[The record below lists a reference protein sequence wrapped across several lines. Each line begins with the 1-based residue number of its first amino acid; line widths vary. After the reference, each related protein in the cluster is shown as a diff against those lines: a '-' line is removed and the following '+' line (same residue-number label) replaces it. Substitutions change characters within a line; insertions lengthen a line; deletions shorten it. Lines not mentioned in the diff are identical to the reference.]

1 MKLQYK
7 PIDKSPLSSI
17 HVNRIHRPYLGEN
30 WHFHEEYELIYFLK
44 GHGMRIVGDHISNF
58 QEGELVLVG
67 QWLPHLWRNEEGK
80 ELLEE
85 ADFIV
90 IKFSALLKGVDL
102 FSLPEMSGIKQLLQ
116 RSVHGLL
123 FSESCLPR
131 VHDLIVALS
140 KSSAAGKIIHFLSVL
155 QVLANEQD
163 YQLLASADFTLP
175 TEVSSENRLQ
185 KVINFIFA
193 NYTEEITLDDI
204 AKVAFMT
211 PPAFCRFFKNRTNK
225 TFFNFLNEFRI
236 NKACQL
242 LINGERP
249 IKQICYDVGFRSLTN
264 FNRVFRKT
272 KAITPTAYR
281 DNFRLFGKMG
291 GVAPRSAS

>member
-17 HVNRIHRPYLGEN
+17 HVNRIHRPYRGEN

-67 QWLPHLWRNEEGK
+67 QWLPHLWRNDEGE
-80 ELLEE
+80 ELLEK

-90 IKFSALLKGVDL
+90 IKFSSLLKGVDL
-102 FSLPEMSGIKQLLQ
+102 FSLPELSGVRQLLQ
-116 RSVHGLL
+116 RSGQGIL
-123 FSESCLPR
+123 FSEDCLPR
-131 VHDLIVALS
+131 VHNLIMELS
-140 KSSAAGKIIHFLSVL
+140 ESSSTGKIVSFLSTL
-155 QVLANEQD
+155 EALANETD
-163 YQLLASADFTLP
+163 YEFLASADFTLP

-193 NYTEEITLDDI
+193 NYSEEITLADI

-225 TFFNFLNEFRI
+225 TFFNFLNEFRV

-272 KAITPTAYR
+272 KEITPTTYR
-281 DNFRLFGKMG
+281 DNFRAFGKNAG
-291 GVAPRSAS
+291 LTARVAS